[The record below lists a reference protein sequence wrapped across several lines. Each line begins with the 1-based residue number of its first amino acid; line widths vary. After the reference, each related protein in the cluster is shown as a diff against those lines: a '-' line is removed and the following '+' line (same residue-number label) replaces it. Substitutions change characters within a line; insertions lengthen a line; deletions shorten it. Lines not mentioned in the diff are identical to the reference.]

1 MYGYPA
7 KGLRCSLCVHV
18 RRRCGHGLGAGLRP
32 RCKSFI
38 LWAWAGEGTAYGV
51 PYILATLE
59 TDGSDKAMIETIE
72 VAIAA
77 TGGPAVAGQYR
88 PQERTTI
95 MTIEKNRRAAQRFKA
110 KPGSNVAYVEGAGPI
125 RDLSTSGIFVL
136 DPEPLEIG
144 ASITFSVSL
153 GSETTVLQGIVRRSV
168 PLEGMGIQLTEVP
181 REIRRRLVSHFACL
195 S

>member
-1 MYGYPA
+1 
-7 KGLRCSLCVHV
+7 
-18 RRRCGHGLGAGLRP
+18 
-32 RCKSFI
+32 
-38 LWAWAGEGTAYGV
+38 V

-72 VAIAA
+72 VVSAA
-77 TGGPAVAGQYR
+77 TSGPAVAGQYR
-88 PQERTTI
+88 PQERTTT

-181 REIRRRLVSHFACL
+181 RETRRRLVSHFACL